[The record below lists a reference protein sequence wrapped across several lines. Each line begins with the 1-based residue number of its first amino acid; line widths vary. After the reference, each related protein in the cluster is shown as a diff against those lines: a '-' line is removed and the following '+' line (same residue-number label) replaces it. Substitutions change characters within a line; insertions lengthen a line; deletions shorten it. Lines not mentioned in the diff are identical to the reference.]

1 MEEKK
6 LTHDFCAKFK
16 AEITDN
22 SGSKLRAAIL
32 CLLDSKSATAPLKK
46 MYLKRECQKRKNF
59 LVKFTEACETLR
71 HAASTPERKL
81 QIVALRQEISGQ

>member
-1 MEEKK
+1 MKEEKK

-22 SGSKLRAAIL
+22 SGNKLKAAIL

-46 MYLKRECQKRKNF
+46 MYLQRECRKKPF
-59 LVKFTEACETLR
+59 LAKFKEACESLR
-71 HAASTPERKL
+71 HTALTSERKL
-81 QIVALRQEISGQ
+81 QIVTLRQEITGQ